1 MKVINSEIKINKKC
15 RVCKSK
21 NLKQVINLGNQALT
35 GVFVE
40 DGKSVEK
47 FNMSLSMCLDCGLTQ
62 INEVYDLSLLY
73 GDGYGYESSLNSSM
87 IEHLRVKAEKIK
99 ETLFFEPGDIIID
112 IGSNDAT
119 SLTFFDESINRIGVD
134 YTGKK
139 FQSKYDEIN
148 AKLVPDFFPSPQL
161 DEVMNGQKAK
171 FISSYSCFYDLPDPV
186 FFAKEVANNLSKDGL
201 WCLEQSYM
209 PLMIKTNSFDTICH
223 EHIEY
228 YRLTDI
234 KNICDK
240 AGLEIKEIEF
250 NDVNGGSFSVTVGHL
265 NSVHMQSD
273 EAKKVLLDESKVNW
287 LDEFVL
293 FNNRIDVLRS
303 KTKDL
308 LKDLKAKGKR
318 VVGIGASTKGNVLL
332 QYYDLTSNELECIGE
347 VNSNKFGCKTPGTD
361 IPIVNEKE
369 LLDSKPDYLF
379 ILPWHFKNFFLNN
392 DAFREFPLIMPLP
405 ELTIIDKRGE

>member
-21 NLKQVINLGNQALT
+21 NLKQVINLDNQALT
-35 GVFVE
+35 GVFVG

-87 IEHLRVKAEKIK
+87 IEHLRGKADKIK

-139 FQSKYDEIN
+139 FQSKYDDIN

-161 DEVMNGQKAK
+161 EEVMRGQKAK

-209 PLMIKTNSFDTICH
+209 PLMIQTNSFDTICH

-240 AGLEIKEIEF
+240 ANLEIKEIEF

-265 NSVHMQSD
+265 NSVHIQSD
-273 EAKKVLLDESKVNW
+273 EVKKVLLDESKVDW

-293 FNNRIDVLRS
+293 FNNRIDILRS

-308 LKDLKAKGKR
+308 LKELKAKGKR

-332 QYYDLTSNELECIGE
+332 QYYGLTSNELECIGE

-369 LLDSKPDYLF
+369 LLASKPDYLF

-405 ELTIIDKRGE
+405 ELTIIDKKGD

>member
-1 MKVINSEIKINKKC
+1 MKAINSEIKINKKC
-15 RVCKSK
+15 RVCKSE
-21 NLKQVINLGNQALT
+21 NLKQVINLDNQALT

-87 IEHLRVKAEKIK
+87 IEHLRGKADKIK

-119 SLTFFDESINRIGVD
+119 SLTFFDENINRIGVD

-139 FQSKYDEIN
+139 FQSKYDDIN

-161 DEVMNGQKAK
+161 EEVMNGQKAK

-240 AGLEIKEIEF
+240 ANLEIKEIEF
-250 NDVNGGSFSVTVGHL
+250 NDVNGGSFSVAVGHP
-265 NSVHMQSD
+265 NSVHIQSD
-273 EAKKVLLDESKVNW
+273 EVKKVLLDESKVDW

-293 FNNRIDVLRS
+293 FNNRIDILRS

-308 LKDLKAKGKR
+308 LKELKEKGKR

-332 QYYDLTSNELECIGE
+332 QYYGLTSNELECIGE

-369 LLDSKPDYLF
+369 LLASKPDYLF

-392 DAFREFPLIMPLP
+392 DAFREFPMIMPLP
-405 ELTIIDKRGE
+405 ELTIIDKKGD